1 MKKLLILAGCF
12 LMVFGMVSFANA
24 LPFSD
29 VITGSWSFNSGTQT
43 WTFDLDT
50 DVLVVGDIGPE
61 DTILPT
67 SDPTTLALEI
77 TFTDTDRDC
86 FLPSSKEYAD
96 IYIDGVLVA
105 DNLEIDSGTLTFTA
119 DIYATIV
126 GDHQLVVSIVGTG
139 GTFGVTG
146 LELLG
151 SYTDNS
157 PAAVPEPTT
166 LILLGSG
173 LFGLVGLRR
182 KFKN

>member
-29 VITGSWSFNSGTQT
+29 VINGSWSFNSLTDQG

-50 DVLVVGDIGPE
+50 DVLAVGDIGPE

-67 SDPTTLALEI
+67 SNPSILTLEI
-77 TFTDTDRDC
+77 TFTDGDRD
-86 FLPSSKEYAD
+86 FFQKEYAD

-105 DNLEIDSGTLTFTA
+105 DNLEIDPGTQTFTT
-119 DIYATIV
+119 DIYAAIV
-126 GDHQLVVSIVGTG
+126 GDHQLVVSIEGTR

-151 SYTDNS
+151 NYTDNS
-157 PAAVPEPTT
+157 PAPVPEPTT

>member
-29 VITGSWSFNSGTQT
+29 VITGSWSFISGTAED

-50 DVLVVGDIGPE
+50 DALVVGDIGPE
-61 DTILPT
+61 DTILPI
-67 SDPTTLALEI
+67 SDPITLTLKI
-77 TFTDTDRDC
+77 TFTDDGDRYLED
-86 FLPSSKEYAD
+86 AN
-96 IYIDGVLVA
+96 IYIDSILVG
-105 DNLEIDSGTLTFTA
+105 NFEIDPGTLTFTA
-119 DIYATIV
+119 DIYAAIV
-126 GDHQLVVSIVGTG
+126 DDHQLVVSIERTG
-139 GTFGVTG
+139 GDFGVTG